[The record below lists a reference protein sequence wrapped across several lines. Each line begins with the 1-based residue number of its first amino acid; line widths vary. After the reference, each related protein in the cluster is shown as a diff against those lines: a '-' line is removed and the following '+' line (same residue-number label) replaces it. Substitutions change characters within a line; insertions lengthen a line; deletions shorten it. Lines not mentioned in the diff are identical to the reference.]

1 MWEKGLIKDTKM
13 RKELKY
19 LLSVAVLLVI
29 VSMIGIILIQVRVIP
44 GGNNNFIMVSML
56 VVAYILLMIALVL
69 RRKLLKKI

>member
-1 MWEKGLIKDTKM
+1 M

>member
-1 MWEKGLIKDTKM
+1 M

-19 LLSVAVLLVI
+19 LCSVAGLLVI

>member
-1 MWEKGLIKDTKM
+1 MWEKGFIKDTKM

-69 RRKLLKKI
+69 RRKL